1 MLKRKEKEHKHV
13 GNAVYKTSVTYQ
25 FFFTKFL
32 IVIFLSLNLTIPCY
46 PEESKDNSNTVQ
58 VDLATEKISDLE
70 DKVFHEKYT
79 ADKIEDRLGRLE
91 DFVFGTKHSTLTVN
105 DRLQKLAGALTSKT
119 TEDISIPSESVAAKG
134 TPEKQ
139 QKEETKAGDIT
150 TNEPRVVYDESF
162 NTGVIGAVSQIE
174 NRVFGKTFNE
184 YTFQKRIE
192 NLEQRILNRAEIAN
206 NKNKTLI
213 ERVTYLVRRT
223 GISPVNPNV
232 PAINPSV
239 NPQVTQSYTIDLS
252 TGNLI
257 NEATGEIVKDSY
269 GNPIQVKIP
278 SILKQNP
285 ANSPGI
291 YNQFPQAQQQF
302 LQPLPQNAQPYGNVL
317 PQNQFPNSLPY
328 GNQFPAPGLPQQFPY
343 DFLFKQ
349 GGLDPGTD
357 PNY

>member
-13 GNAVYKTSVTYQ
+13 GNAVYKTSVTYR

-32 IVIFLSLNLTIPCY
+32 ILIFLSLNLTIPCY
-46 PEESKDNSNTVQ
+46 PEESKDNSNTAQ

-91 DFVFGTKHSTLTVN
+91 DFVFGNKYSSLTVN

-119 TEDISIPSESVAAKG
+119 TDSIPPESVAVKE
-134 TPEKQ
+134 TPDD
-139 QKEETKAGDIT
+139 TP

-162 NTGVIGAVSQIE
+162 NTGVIGAISQIE
-174 NRVFGKTFNE
+174 SRVFGKTFNE

-192 NLEQRILNRAEIAN
+192 NLEQRILNRAEIAK

-223 GISPVNPNV
+223 GISPVNPNIPV
-232 PAINPSV
+232 INPPV
-239 NPQVTQSYTIDLS
+239 NPQITQSYTIDPG